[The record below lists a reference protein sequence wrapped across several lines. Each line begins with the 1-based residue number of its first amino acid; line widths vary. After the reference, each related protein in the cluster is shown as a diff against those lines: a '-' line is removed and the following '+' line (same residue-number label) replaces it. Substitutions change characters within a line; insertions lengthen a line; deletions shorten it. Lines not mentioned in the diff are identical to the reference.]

1 MEENKKPEGLC
12 RLVSADEEEK
22 MEEEKA
28 KMEKTTV
35 PISGDVYKGVRML
48 KAELSAKKEKALT
61 WDEFFELQLS
71 RERKKKDLT
80 SWIYTLGI
88 FVAITFILMFPF
100 YIGAPLAA
108 MAMLPVFI
116 LIGLIVAFFS
126 AYVLTSWTLRGI
138 KPFEK
143 APSEILKSFE
153 ELSRKAGLEK
163 HPELMIAET
172 PEINAMAYVCLSGNR
187 ICVTRG
193 LLNAYQN
200 ENIDEEDLNAILGH
214 EIGHIRNLDCLKWS
228 FVLSWISIFDAVG
241 TLLMYMGEGIAGIGV
256 VLAEASEE
264 VVITKEGR
272 GRYVAR
278 REGGLIW
285 LTIALL
291 GWMFYVFGVIQKI
304 FCKIASIL
312 AFHLSRKQ
320 EHAAD
325 MVGAELTSP
334 ETMANALQRINT
346 LNKELVAKE
355 LATLPYADRWQ
366 LQPCNPSLIDKLFD
380 THPPMEKR
388 ETDLKTI
395 SKFL

>member
-1 MEENKKPEGLC
+1 
-12 RLVSADEEEK
+12 
-22 MEEEKA
+22 
-28 KMEKTTV
+28 MEKTTV

-88 FVAITFILMFPF
+88 FVAITFIFMFPF

-153 ELSRKAGLEK
+153 EPSRKAGLEK

-214 EIGHIRNLDCLKWS
+214 EIGHIRNL
-228 FVLSWISIFDAVG
+228 
-241 TLLMYMGEGIAGIGV
+241 E
-256 VLAEASEE
+256 
-264 VVITKEGR
+264 
-272 GRYVAR
+272 
-278 REGGLIW
+278 
-285 LTIALL
+285 
-291 GWMFYVFGVIQKI
+291 I

-312 AFHLSRKQ
+312 AFHLSRKH

-346 LNKELVAKE
+346 LNKELAAKE

-366 LQPCNPSLIDKLFD
+366 LQPRNPSLIDKLFD

>member
-1 MEENKKPEGLC
+1 MKQYFVDGKKMK
-12 RLVSADEEEK
+12 EEEK
-22 MEEEKA
+22 VEKA
-28 KMEKTTV
+28 TV
-35 PISGDVYKGVRML
+35 TMSKAAYKGVRML
-48 KAELSAKKEKALT
+48 KAELSAKKGKVLT

-71 RERKKKDLT
+71 RERKKQDLT
-80 SWIYTLGI
+80 SWLYTVGI
-88 FVAITFILMFPF
+88 FVAITFILMFPL

-138 KPFEK
+138 KPFENT
-143 APSEILKSFE
+143 PPEILKSFE

-163 HPELMIAET
+163 HPKLMIAET
-172 PEINAMAYVCLSGNR
+172 PEINAMAYVSLSGNQV
-187 ICVTRG
+187 CVTRG
-193 LLNAYQN
+193 LMNAYQN
-200 ENIDEEDLNAILGH
+200 ENIEEEDLNAILGH
-214 EIGHIRNLDCLKWS
+214 EIGHIRNRDCLKWS
-228 FVLSWISIFDAVG
+228 FVLSWISIFDAMG
-241 TLLMYMGEGIAGIGV
+241 TLLMYIGEGIAGIGV
-256 VLAEASEE
+256 VLAGATEE
-264 VVITKEGR
+264 VVLTKVGR

-285 LTIALL
+285 LAIALL
-291 GWMFYVFGVIQKI
+291 GWMFYVFGVIQKL

-312 AFHLSRKQ
+312 AFHLSRRH

-346 LNKELVAKE
+346 LNNELDAKG
-355 LATLPYADRWQ
+355 LAALPYADRWQ
-366 LQPCNPSLIDKLFD
+366 LQPRNPSWIDKLFD

-388 ETDLKTI
+388 ETELKII

>member
-1 MEENKKPEGLC
+1 LKQYFVDSKKMK
-12 RLVSADEEEK
+12 EEEK
-22 MEEEKA
+22 V
-28 KMEKTTV
+28 EKTTV
-35 PISGDVYKGVRML
+35 TMSKDAYKGIRRL
-48 KAELSAKKEKALT
+48 KAELSAKKGKVLT

-71 RERKKKDLT
+71 RERKKQDLT
-80 SWIYTLGI
+80 SWLYTFGI
-88 FVAITFILMFPF
+88 FVAITFILMFPL

-138 KPFEK
+138 KPFEN

-153 ELSRKAGLEK
+153 ELSRKAGLKK

-187 ICVTRG
+187 ICITRG
-193 LLNAYQN
+193 LVNAYQN
-200 ENIDEEDLNAILGH
+200 ENIGEEELNAILGH
-214 EIGHIRNLDCLKWS
+214 EIGHIRNLDCLKRS

-241 TLLMYMGEGIAGIGV
+241 TLLMYIGKGIAGIGV
-256 VLAEASEE
+256 VLAGASEE
-264 VVITKEGR
+264 VVITKVGR

-285 LTIALL
+285 LAIALL
-291 GWMFYVFGVIQKI
+291 GWMFYVFGVIQKL

-312 AFHLSRKQ
+312 AFHLSRKH

-334 ETMANALQRINT
+334 ETMTNALQRINT
-346 LNKELVAKE
+346 LNNELDAKE
-355 LATLPYADRWQ
+355 LAALPYADRWQ
-366 LQPCNPSLIDKLFD
+366 LQPRNPSWIDKLFD

-388 ETDLKTI
+388 ETKLKII